1 MKEKNWMDEH
11 FLEITKK
18 IRHAI
23 FFFRVLFNPTAHSI
37 YRVFRRIKRVLLY
50 SRLSSFCK
58 AVTPA
63 RRLLSSVVSIKFYY
77 LVELLL
83 ADIRDWKILI
93 ILLLDH
99 DEGTKDRPYGYAV
112 VAGVERSPLKVTK
125 AMGKKKTAKRS
136 KVKPFVK
143 IVNYNHMMPTRYGLE
158 LEQIKGTVSADTFKE
173 PTQREDSKKVI
184 KKLFEERYQ
193 TGKNKWFFSK
203 LRF

>member
-1 MKEKNWMDEH
+1 MVK
-11 FLEITKK
+11 F
-18 IRHAI
+18 
-23 FFFRVLFNPTAHSI
+23 
-37 YRVFRRIKRVLLY
+37 IKAGKVVVILQGRY
-50 SRLSSFCK
+50 AGKK
-58 AVTPA
+58 AV
-63 RRLLSSVVSIKFYY
+63 VVRSWNIDTKF
-77 LVELLL
+77 
-83 ADIRDWKILI
+83 K
-93 ILLLDH
+93 LDH

-158 LEQIKGTVSADTFKE
+158 LEQIKGTVSAETFKE